1 MAIIP
6 KTVHFGDIQLVEI
19 LVFFNTPILFQGLSG
34 NHKDLFCL
42 LVSDE
47 NHINKWMVIESST
60 ERTKQIL
67 AGAIDLYTGFHD
79 PENGEAV
86 LIDVDPI
93 QNLIL
98 KESSVSSKD
107 IDDSMLPDRGVIITD
122 GTLAQKDICL
132 DEVKSSSLLK
142 MHFDFAETPA
152 GKAPVRLLGNILIN
166 LQSLLDSI
174 CQAIHGSPTERGN
187 IPKGIIDLSALTL
200 EAISTGSTIID
211 LVPTNESTLFG
222 ENSSVIEEFID
233 LVNSTETENQLTEKL
248 LRLKV
253 RVASNYL
260 NYLNSIS
267 TQSEPVMVE
276 FFKSGQLEAK
286 RGSVKQEKITK
297 AIEIIQRIE
306 FSDPEIHIIN
316 GILVG
321 MNIEKGTFE
330 LHQSMG
336 EGTQEISG
344 RIGDN
349 LLSNLRGTQI
359 GYLYKVTLKKVTKVR
374 KFANDQEEI
383 YELTELKLLSDKN
396 Q

>member
-6 KTVHFGDIQLVEI
+6 KTVHFGDILLVDI
-19 LVFFNTPILFQGLSG
+19 LVFFNKPILFQGLSS

-47 NHINKWMVIESST
+47 THINKWMVIESSA

-67 AGAIDLYTGFHD
+67 AGAIDLYTGFHET
-79 PENGEAV
+79 ENGEAV
-86 LIDVDPI
+86 LIDVDPF

-107 IDDSMLPDRGVIITD
+107 IADDMLPDRGLIIID

-132 DEVKSSSLLK
+132 DEVKSNSRLK
-142 MHFDFAETPA
+142 MHFEFAETPA
-152 GKAPVRLLGNILIN
+152 GKAPARLLGNILIN

-187 IPKGIIDLSALTL
+187 IRKGITDLSALTL
-200 EAISTGSTIID
+200 EGISTGSTTID
-211 LVPTNESTLFG
+211 LVPTNESTLYG
-222 ENSSVIEEFID
+222 ESASVIEEFID
-233 LVNSTETENQLTEKL
+233 LVNSTETEIQLTDKL

-260 NYLNSIS
+260 SYLNSIS
-267 TQSEPVMVE
+267 TQSEPVIVE
-276 FFKSGQLEAK
+276 FFKSGQLEPK

-306 FSDPEIHIIN
+306 FSEPEVHVIN

-330 LHQSMG
+330 LHQLMG
-336 EGTQEISG
+336 EGTQEIAG
-344 RIGDN
+344 RIGEN

-359 GYLYKVTLKKVTKVR
+359 GYPYKFTLKKVTKVR

-383 YELTELKLLSDKN
+383 YELTELKLLSDKT